1 MYIFH
6 HLDLVLVTPQNSS
19 RWHQCRGCMVC
30 LDQGTLT
37 WAPHTVVVLDHQM
50 LTDIYQTT
58 QTWHV
63 SWLTLSM
70 RNIPV
75 RIVKND

>member
-1 MYIFH
+1 
-6 HLDLVLVTPQNSS
+6 
-19 RWHQCRGCMVC
+19 MVC